1 MPEETHT
8 TSDLASPVDLTS
20 STMAAPT
27 QEIEPSSTA
36 NTRPTSIAD
45 DHPTIALTPK
55 EKVISEPRD
64 PVLETSANVSSSE
77 RLVFSTESYVS
88 ENSTETSLVSSSS
101 EFSVFAGSSSNVVPV
116 HSTTLQSST
125 APDSSIHSDSITSH
139 QPESSDV
146 TVVPS
151 LTISTTEM
159 TDSASQSETSSSVL
173 LHTKTITVNIQSTA
187 TEDSVISRFSS
198 LPTASATQPL
208 TSSYQPL
215 TSSSLPQVSSSLSLT
230 SSLQQ
235 RTSLSLPQT
244 SLTSSSLPL
253 TSSSLPLTS
262 SSLPFTT
269 SSLSQNVTS
278 TDVIISTDT
287 TMVTSDDLHSSTVS
301 SSRFVESSMAPSSWS
316 LKTSAAETLTNMA
329 TSLLLE
335 TSTHPVMSSFVDNSV
350 SLQNASD
357 SMSSSL
363 PTNIIPHSSFQT
375 SSFIEE
381 SVTTQLSNVA
391 TSTPSSVS
399 PGLESFGASLSSTDH
414 VSQHSIISSG
424 VLVSST
430 GPSEASSIAP
440 THATDSVVNTVPLSM
455 TQPVS
460 RPTSVSTTVSES
472 VTSGISQHSMV
483 SNASSMTTEF
493 TAVTSSVHL
502 TNATVQTT
510 VTARLPHSEDPQFL
524 NYTFEMVFQGNC
536 VPLVTNKLLLK
547 TFWNQLQEKLVNE
560 SYLVKAD
567 NIACEPLRI
576 TFTYVSIPQS
586 YFKQLCTSLE
596 AKLSDIHINITISGQ
611 LEYYRAVKLNTE
623 STITADKTPPPG
635 AAGLEELDL
644 IVLIAAGSFCLV
656 LILVGLVICIREY
669 YHRKRTRTF
678 EFANMYQAED
688 FTLTK
693 IPRPAVTYTEKGID
707 INTNGHSNG
716 DAHEIEKETLMESI
730 QLRVNSN
737 ENGLMVGI
745 TGTLERQSTVSNPSP
760 SPPGS
765 EHLQLVPREE
775 EPLQS
780 QDNPIYFIDDD
791 HSE

>member
-8 TSDLASPVDLTS
+8 TSDLALPVDLIS

-36 NTRPTSIAD
+36 NIRPTSIAD
-45 DHPTIALTPK
+45 DLTSIALTPK
-55 EKVISEPRD
+55 EKVISEPSD
-64 PVLETSANVSSSE
+64 PVFETSANVSSSE

-116 HSTTLQSST
+116 HSTTQQSST

-146 TVVPS
+146 TIVPS

-173 LHTKTITVNIQSTA
+173 LHTETITGNIQS

-198 LPTASATQPL
+198 LPTASASQPL

-301 SSRFVESSMAPSSWS
+301 SSRFVESSMAPSSSWS

-335 TSTHPVMSSFVDNSV
+335 TSTHQVMSSFVDISV

-357 SMSSSL
+357 SISSSL

-381 SVTTQLSNVA
+381 SVTTQLSNIA

-399 PGLESFGASLSSTDH
+399 PGLESFEASLSSTDH

-483 SNASSMTTEF
+483 SNASSMTTKF

-635 AAGLEELDL
+635 TAGLEELDL

-693 IPRPAVTYTEKGID
+693 IPRPAVTYTEKGVD

>member
-1 MPEETHT
+1 
-8 TSDLASPVDLTS
+8 
-20 STMAAPT
+20 
-27 QEIEPSSTA
+27 
-36 NTRPTSIAD
+36 
-45 DHPTIALTPK
+45 
-55 EKVISEPRD
+55 
-64 PVLETSANVSSSE
+64 
-77 RLVFSTESYVS
+77 
-88 ENSTETSLVSSSS
+88 
-101 EFSVFAGSSSNVVPV
+101 
-116 HSTTLQSST
+116 
-125 APDSSIHSDSITSH
+125 
-139 QPESSDV
+139 
-146 TVVPS
+146 
-151 LTISTTEM
+151 
-159 TDSASQSETSSSVL
+159 
-173 LHTKTITVNIQSTA
+173 
-187 TEDSVISRFSS
+187 
-198 LPTASATQPL
+198 
-208 TSSYQPL
+208 
-215 TSSSLPQVSSSLSLT
+215 
-230 SSLQQ
+230 
-235 RTSLSLPQT
+235 
-244 SLTSSSLPL
+244 
-253 TSSSLPLTS
+253 
-262 SSLPFTT
+262 
-269 SSLSQNVTS
+269 
-278 TDVIISTDT
+278 
-287 TMVTSDDLHSSTVS
+287 
-301 SSRFVESSMAPSSWS
+301 
-316 LKTSAAETLTNMA
+316 
-329 TSLLLE
+329 
-335 TSTHPVMSSFVDNSV
+335 MSSFVDNSV

-440 THATDSVVNTVPLSM
+440 AHATDSVVNTVPLSM

-611 LEYYRAVKLNTE
+611 LEYYRAVKLNME

-693 IPRPAVTYTEKGID
+693 IPRPAVTYTEKGVD

>member
-8 TSDLASPVDLTS
+8 TSDLALPVDLIS

-45 DHPTIALTPK
+45 DLTSIALTPK
-55 EKVISEPRD
+55 EKVISEPSD
-64 PVLETSANVSSSE
+64 PVFETSANVSSSE
-77 RLVFSTESYVS
+77 RLVFLTESYVS

-146 TVVPS
+146 TIVPS

-173 LHTKTITVNIQSTA
+173 LHTETITGNIQS

-198 LPTASATQPL
+198 LPTASASQPL

-301 SSRFVESSMAPSSWS
+301 SSRFVESSMAPSSSWS

-335 TSTHPVMSSFVDNSV
+335 TSTHQVMSSFVDISV

-357 SMSSSL
+357 SISSSL
-363 PTNIIPHSSFQT
+363 PTNIIPHSSFHT

-381 SVTTQLSNVA
+381 SVTTQLSNIA

-399 PGLESFGASLSSTDH
+399 PGLETFGASLSSTDH

-483 SNASSMTTEF
+483 SNASSMTTKF

-586 YFKQLCTSLE
+586 YFKHLCTSLE

-635 AAGLEELDL
+635 TAGLEELDL

-693 IPRPAVTYTEKGID
+693 IPRPAVTYTEKGVD